1 VRPRCGHSGDRQEF
15 SRGGGTTGQP
25 TLARRET
32 YRLKSQIVTPKAVLA
47 RAGALVPADGI
58 RRRILVLR
66 EERVMIDS
74 DLATLY
80 GVEVKA
86 LNQAVRRNIRRF
98 PEDFMFQL
106 TSEEFE
112 ALRSQ
117 FVTAKPGRGG
127 RRSPPYAFTEQGV
140 SMLSSVLNSNRAVQV
155 TSRSCAHSCDCGP
168 W

>member
-1 VRPRCGHSGDRQEF
+1 
-15 SRGGGTTGQP
+15 
-25 TLARRET
+25 
-32 YRLKSQIVTPKAVLA
+32 
-47 RAGALVPADGI
+47 
-58 RRRILVLR
+58 
-66 EERVMIDS
+66 MIDS

-155 TSRSCAHSCDCGP
+155 NVEIMRAFVRLRALVGQHRDLARRIDRLERKYDHQFKEVFDAIREMMIPTDLLTRRIGFRAKDGGS
-168 W
+168 